1 MLSFIPLKNM
11 SVEDEKAFLEKRMKD
26 GFKLTKKGL
35 FLYRFDRQSPQNSYF
50 NILIVE
56 DISKIDNDNDVID
69 IQVIQKI
76 RFLNLYKIYF
86 SSNINGYSSDSSL
99 LQKYYKHFDKIY
111 SGVALIL
118 FMTLFL
124 ATTIAYTGITLF
136 KYFWSVYILLLFLFI
151 FFLIISI
158 TIEKIIK
165 IQAKRLGIKDIP
177 SVHYVLTLKNVDD
190 EKLIKVPNELLKI
203 GYVDAVSK
211 NLFRIQTNFKRE
223 DIRKVL
229 VDKLEIKETDFK
241 LMHTGDLK

>member
-11 SVEDEKAFLEKRMKD
+11 SVEAEKAFLEKRMKD

-35 FLYRFDRQSPQNSYF
+35 FLYQFDRQSPQNSCF

-56 DISKIDNDNDVID
+56 DISKIDHDHDVID

-86 SSNINGYSSDSSL
+86 SSNTDCYNSDSSL
-99 LQKYYKHFDKIY
+99 LIDYYKHFDKMY
-111 SGVALIL
+111 SGMTLIL
-118 FMTLFL
+118 FVILFS
-124 ATTIAYTGITLF
+124 TTTMAYFGIPLF
-136 KYFWSVYILLLFLFI
+136 NYFWIVYIFLLFLFI
-151 FFLIISI
+151 FFLILSI
-158 TIEKIIK
+158 AIEKIIK
-165 IQAKRLGIKDIP
+165 IQEKRLGIKDIP

-190 EKLIKVPNELLKI
+190 EKLMKVPNELLKI

-211 NLFRIQTNFKRE
+211 ELFRIQTNFKRE
-223 DIRKVL
+223 DITKIL
-229 VDKLEIKETDFK
+229 VDKLEIKETNFK